1 MKETLLKIWDYL
13 SDAGIATF
21 WQVMILVGPII
32 LLALIMNFLSQ
43 KNESLGC
50 RVMGQKVYLYGFA
63 WLGTSIHELGH
74 AIFAIIFAHKIS
86 EIKLFTPGSG
96 KTLGHVKHGYTK
108 GNPYQTLGNFFIGLG
123 PILLGTFLLLVVSW
137 LLFDIDIFS
146 LANKY
151 QVVFSIEL
159 FKSFE
164 SVKNAI
170 VNIGSGVWQYF
181 DLILTGPKTTWWKLA
196 LFFYLFY
203 AIGSSITLSGADIK
217 GAFKGF
223 LYFVIVLLLFNIGTI
238 WMGEFTTTFFSR
250 VNEYLSG
257 FYFLIIM
264 SMCLNIAFIFVL
276 FLFNLLLNSILGQK
290 KSPARKSKN

>member
-21 WQVMILVGPII
+21 WQVLILVGPII

-96 KTLGHVKHGYTK
+96 KTLGHVKHSYTK

-137 LLFDIDIFS
+137 LLFNIDIFS

-181 DLILTGPKTTWWKLA
+181 DLILTGPKTSWWKLA

-203 AIGSSITLSGADIK
+203 AIGSSITLSGADMK

-264 SMCLNIAFIFVL
+264 SMCLNIAFIIVL

>member
-96 KTLGHVKHGYTK
+96 KTLGHVKHSYTK

-137 LLFDIDIFS
+137 LLFNIDIFS

-164 SVKNAI
+164 SIKNAI

-181 DLILTGPKTTWWKLA
+181 DLILTGPKTSWWKLA

-203 AIGSSITLSGADIK
+203 AIGSSITLSGADMK

-250 VNEYLSG
+250 VNQYLSG

-264 SMCLNIAFIFVL
+264 SMCLNIAFIIVL

>member
-13 SDAGIATF
+13 FNAGIATF
-21 WQVMILVGPII
+21 WQVLILFGPII
-32 LLALIMNFLSQ
+32 LLALLMNFLSR

-50 RVMGQKVYLYGFA
+50 KVMGQKAYLYGFA

-96 KTLGHVKHGYTK
+96 KTLGHVKHSYTK

-123 PILLGTFLLLVVSW
+123 PVLLGTFLLLVVTW
-137 LLFDIDIFS
+137 LLFDVDIFR
-146 LANKY
+146 LAEKY
-151 QVVFSIEL
+151 EVVFSIEL
-159 FKSFE
+159 FQSFE
-164 SVKNAI
+164 SVKKA
-170 VNIGSGVWQYF
+170 VLNIGSGVWQFF
-181 DLILTGPKTTWWKLA
+181 DLILTGQKTTWWKLV

-203 AIGSSITLSGADIK
+203 AVGSSITLSGADMK

-223 LYFVIVLLLFNIGTI
+223 LYFVIVLLLFNIGTLWI
-238 WMGEFTTTFFSR
+238 GEFTTTFFR
-250 VNEYLSG
+250 QINQYLSG

-264 SMCLNIAFIFVL
+264 SMFLNIVFIIV
-276 FLFNLLLNSILGQK
+276 LLLFDLVLSHILDIK
-290 KSPARKSKN
+290 KPTARKSKQ

>member
-264 SMCLNIAFIFVL
+264 SMCLNIAFIIVL

>member
-1 MKETLLKIWDYL
+1 MKETLLKIWNYL

-21 WQVMILVGPII
+21 WQVLILVGPII

-96 KTLGHVKHGYTK
+96 KTLGHVKHSYTK

-137 LLFDIDIFS
+137 LLFNIDIFS

-181 DLILTGPKTTWWKLA
+181 DLILTGPKTSWWKLA

-203 AIGSSITLSGADIK
+203 AIGSSITLSGADMK

-264 SMCLNIAFIFVL
+264 SMCLNIAFIIVL

>member
-50 RVMGQKVYLYGFA
+50 RLMGQKVYLYGFA

-96 KTLGHVKHGYTK
+96 KTLGHVKHSYTK

-137 LLFDIDIFS
+137 LLFNTDIFS

-181 DLILTGPKTTWWKLA
+181 DLILTGPKTSWWKLA

-203 AIGSSITLSGADIK
+203 AIGSSITLSGADMK

-238 WMGEFTTTFFSR
+238 WMGEFTTTFFNW

-264 SMCLNIAFIFVL
+264 SMCLNIAFIIVL